1 MTSRPPDSRSPS
13 CWGNLGM
20 KLGRGLWVFDY
31 QSINLVIVVKGTLF
45 SEAGACEFRD
55 VRWRIARVQVYVE

>member
-1 MTSRPPDSRSPS
+1 
-13 CWGNLGM
+13 M
-20 KLGRGLWVFDY
+20 KLGGEGLWVFDY

-55 VRWRIARVQVYVE
+55 VRWGIARVQVYVE